1 MFEKQGAHLFGID
14 PGIDFPAALV
24 AGLKA
29 RLAGQPPHAI
39 AKVELIVNTQRM
51 ARRIEALFRKD
62 SASFLPKIRLITHP
76 GPPEV
81 EAALPRPVSGLRRR
95 LELTGLISKLLDT
108 SPDLA
113 PRAALFDLADSLSAL
128 MDEMQIEDVPTS
140 VLEDLDVTDQSGHWE
155 RALTFLRIVNRY
167 FDAADP
173 TPDAAALQKRAIDLR
188 LAMWAEK
195 SPTHPIIIAG
205 STGSRGTTHRLM
217 QAVAALPNGAVV
229 LPGFDFDMPRH
240 VWDQLMDGVDEPGR
254 IMPAEDHPQ
263 YRFGK
268 LLADVNAT
276 PQDVHRW
283 TDDRAPSP
291 ERNKLV
297 SLALRPAPVTDQWL
311 ADGPSLPSLAV
322 ATQGLTLLEA
332 TTKREEALAIA
343 LRLRQAAEDGV
354 TAALITPDRV
364 LTRQVTA
371 ALGRWGIVPDDSAGT
386 PVQLSPPGRLLR
398 HVAKLFEGDL
408 TAEALLT
415 ILKHPLCHAGAERGD
430 HVLMT
435 NKLELKIRREGWAY
449 PKAEDLLAWCATQE
463 RADWG
468 EWIVRS
474 FMDQRGHGERA
485 LSVWLDHHISL
496 TEQIVAG
503 SRSEDSSALW
513 DKKAGRA
520 VREIVD
526 DLISEAPYGTDLS
539 ASDYGSLFGSV
550 LAKGEVRDRDEPHP
564 HIRIWG
570 TMEARV
576 MGADLLIL
584 SSLNEGTWP
593 QVPPADPWLN
603 RRMRADSGLLLPER
617 SIGLSAHDF
626 QQAIAG
632 KDVWL
637 TRAAKS
643 DDVETVPSR
652 WVNRLLNLMN
662 GLPDNGGPD
671 AVKEMRSRAKP
682 WLDYAR
688 QMDAPIPALRAHRP
702 SPRPPV
708 SARPREL
715 PVTQI
720 KTLIRDPYA
729 VYAQRVLK
737 LRPLNPLQ
745 RIPDALMRGIA
756 VHDIL
761 ETYIKRTVADPS
773 ILTRDQFMAEAKAR
787 LAEIPFPLVRKLWEA
802 RLDHVAT
809 SFVTEE
815 IARQNRARPK
825 HFEVSGKST
834 INELGFTLTA
844 KADRVDIDERGG
856 AWIYDYKTGKP
867 PSVAEQEHF
876 DKQMLLEAALVERNG
891 FEAFEGAHFERAIH
905 IGLKAG
911 TGEQEAPTDKIPPAQ
926 VWQELTTLIAAYLD
940 EAQGFTSRRAVQM
953 EGQEGDYDHLA
964 RLGEWQPSD
973 EPVQEILK

>member
-1 MFEKQGAHLFGID
+1 MFDPDSSHVFGID

-24 AGLKA
+24 QGL
-29 RLAGQPPHAI
+29 RQRFQDQPPHAL

-51 ARRIEALFRKD
+51 ARRIETLFQQDGPRL
-62 SASFLPKIRLITHP
+62 LPKIRLITHP
-76 GPPEV
+76 GPPSV

-95 LELTGLISKLLDT
+95 LELTGLVSRLLDT

-128 MDEMQIEDVPTS
+128 MDEMQIEDVPADKI
-140 VLEDLDVTDQSGHWE
+140 EALDVSDQSGHWE
-155 RALTFLRIVNRY
+155 RALTFLRIVQRY
-167 FDAADP
+167 FDVSDP
-173 TPDAAALQKRAIDLR
+173 TPDAAALQKRAVDMRIAL
-188 LAMWAEK
+188 WEK
-195 SPTHPIIIAG
+195 SPPTHPVIVAG
-205 STGSRGTTHRLM
+205 STGSRGTTYRLM
-217 QAVAALPNGAVV
+217 QAVAKLPNGALI

-240 VWDQLMDGVDEPGR
+240 VWDQLMDDGDKSGQK
-254 IMPAEDHPQ
+254 MPPEDHPQ

-268 LLADVNAT
+268 MLADMHIA
-276 PQDVHRW
+276 PQEVARW
-283 TDDRAPSP
+283 TGDMAPCP
-291 ERNKLV
+291 ERNALV

-311 ADGPSLPSLAV
+311 SDGPNLPSLAV
-322 ATQGLTLLEA
+322 ATDGVTLLEA
-332 TTKREEALAIA
+332 NTKREEAMAIA
-343 LRLRQAAEDGV
+343 LRLRQAAEDGT

-386 PVQLSPPGRLLR
+386 PLQLSPPGRLLR
-398 HVAKLFEGDL
+398 HVGRLFDSDL
-408 TAEALLT
+408 TAESLLT

-430 HVLMT
+430 HVLLT
-435 NKLELKIRREGWAY
+435 NKLELQMRRKGWAF
-449 PKAEDLLAWCATQE
+449 PKAEDILAWATVQE
-463 RADWG
+463 SVEWGHWILSCFFEKRVSGAHPIGDW
-468 EWIVRS
+468 ITR
-474 FMDQRGHGERA
+474 
-485 LSVWLDHHISL
+485 HIAL

-503 SRSEDSSALW
+503 SKSDDSTPLW
-513 DKKAGRA
+513 DKKAGRKA
-520 VREIVD
+520 REIVD
-526 DLISEAPYGTDLS
+526 DLTAEAGYGTDLN
-539 ASDYGSLFGSV
+539 AYDYGALFGSV

-564 HIRIWG
+564 NIRIWG

-593 QVPPADPWLN
+593 QVAAADPWLN
-603 RRMRADSGLLLPER
+603 RKMRSDAGLLLPER

-632 KDVWL
+632 RDVWL

-662 GLPDNGGPD
+662 GLPQSGGPD
-671 AVKEMRSRAKP
+671 AVASMRSRAQR

-688 QMDAPIPALRAHRP
+688 QMDTPIKAPRATRP
-702 SPRPPV
+702 SPCPPV
-708 SARPREL
+708 AARPREL

-729 VYAQRVLK
+729 VYAARILG

-761 ETYIKRTVADPS
+761 ETYIKETVLDPS
-773 ILTRDQFMAEAKAR
+773 LLTSDQFMAAANAR
-787 LAEIPFPLVRKLWEA
+787 LAEVPFPMVRKLWEA
-802 RLDHVAT
+802 RMGHVAN
-809 SFVTEE
+809 SFVADEH
-815 IARQNRARPK
+815 ARQDRATPK
-825 HFEVSGKST
+825 HFEVTGKST
-834 INELGFTLTA
+834 IDHLGFTLTA
-844 KADRVDIDERGG
+844 KADRVDIDSRGG

-867 PSVAEQEHF
+867 PSVSEQEHF
-876 DKQMLLEAALVERNG
+876 DKQMLLEAALVERHG
-891 FEAFEGAHFERAIH
+891 FEAFSGAHFEQAVH
-905 IGLKAG
+905 ISLKAG
-911 TGEQEAPTDKIPPAQ
+911 EGEQVAPTDAITPAQ
-926 VWQELTTLIAAYLD
+926 VWEDLGKLIGAYLD
-940 EAQGFTSRRAVQM
+940 PDQGYTSRRAIQKEDE
-953 EGQEGDYDHLA
+953 EGNYDHLA

-973 EPVQEILK
+973 EPVPERLT